1 MQLNNLYMKK
11 KTLIVINLLII
22 FTSCS
27 LTRESDVIITKDYVI
42 NPYWDS
48 LDNSISI
55 SRMKLKDST
64 VRINLDSVTSQQL
77 LKYLEEDTTFS
88 FISNV
93 HFNGESYSTRKV
105 FFHKDNGFLWSK
117 QYGANE
123 FEEQEVLDSI
133 EQKRWYLI
141 YGLGEEKTIYYF
153 YIDEIGN
160 LHTFK
165 IIASDWTNI

>member
-1 MQLNNLYMKK
+1 MKK
-11 KTLIVINLLII
+11 RKLIVINLLII

-48 LDNSISI
+48 LDNSMSI
-55 SRMKLKDST
+55 SRMKMKDST
-64 VRINLDSVTSQQL
+64 MRINLENVTSQQL
-77 LKYLEEDTTFS
+77 LNYLEEDTTFS

-93 HFNGESYSTRKV
+93 QYNGESYSTRKV
-105 FFHKDNGFLWSK
+105 FFHKDNGFIWSK
-117 QYGANE
+117 QYGDDE
-123 FEEQEVLDSI
+123 FTGQLVLDSI
-133 EQKRWYLI
+133 EKKRWYLI
-141 YGLGEEKTIYYF
+141 YGLDKEKTIYYF
-153 YIDEIGN
+153 YIDEIGI